1 MCARKIPSAA
11 CSNPAVQ
18 GRQGPSGSSGPSV
31 AAMDVALDQAW
42 NQRVGKLL
50 PSELNPVSKKINVR
64 TEFSGAGTAEEA
76 MLSSAVL
83 YNTKPD
89 VSDPVEINFEST
101 GDWASSSRVMSTL
114 NFPSACQFGDI
125 MGMASEKLKA
135 QLEEP
140 ITEKAS

>member
-1 MCARKIPSAA
+1 MPSAA

-31 AAMDVALDQAW
+31 AAMGVALDQAW

-76 MLSSAVL
+76 MLSSQRFYTIPNQMSQIL
-83 YNTKPD
+83 
-89 VSDPVEINFEST
+89 
-101 GDWASSSRVMSTL
+101 WRSTL
-114 NFPSACQFGDI
+114 SR
-125 MGMASEKLKA
+125 
-135 QLEEP
+135 LEIGRPLPESCRP
-140 ITEKAS
+140 